1 MEKESEING
10 ERFRDVWRKSER
22 QMEKELE
29 IYGERVRGKWRKSE
43 R

>member
-10 ERFRDVWRKSER
+10 ERFRDGWRKSER